1 MRESPTT
8 RLSLLVRLRDVED
21 DKAWADF
28 VRLYAPLVYRLARKY
43 GLQDADAA
51 DLSQDV
57 LRSMVQALP
66 RLDYDPARGT
76 FRGFLFTAARNQLRK
91 FLLSRKR
98 DPSINELL
106 CDIPAPEEVAAW
118 EREYQAHVF
127 SLASERIRDGFRT
140 STWQAFW
147 LTTVQG
153 EDIEQVGRTLGMS
166 VGAVYIARTRV
177 LARIREA
184 VRELE
189 GEESI

>member
-1 MRESPTT
+1 MGESPTT

-21 DKAWADF
+21 AAAWADF
-28 VRLYAPLVYRLARKY
+28 VSLYAPLVYGLARKY

-51 DLSQDV
+51 DLTQDV
-57 LRSMVQALP
+57 LRSMVRALP
-66 RLDYDPARGT
+66 QLDYDPARGT

-98 DPSINELL
+98 DASIAELPS
-106 CDIPAPEEVAAW
+106 DVPAPEEVAAW

-127 SLASERIRDGFRT
+127 ALAAERVRDDFRP

-147 LTTVQG
+147 LTTAQG
-153 EDIEQVGRTLGMS
+153 QEAEQAGKALGMS

-177 LARIREA
+177 LARIREV

-189 GEESI
+189 GK